1 MIATNELAACR
12 PPSGT
17 SVLRPTAIPRPQPQH
32 PRSIAPRQSQSRTA
46 YNPLADLL
54 EDDLPAHCSPSQ
66 PPLPRVLRRTIESA
80 QYAAAYRLNRRR
92 LWNTGCPGQAG
103 ARRGRIPET
112 AFPRFGSEGK
122 STIIGTCA
130 GWVSR
135 RRNPPLLPPRIQ
147 KWWVTALVN
156 PLPESPYSAAIC
168 LGAGGGLTRSA
179 ASWA

>member
-80 QYAAAYRLNRRR
+80 LDRPVKPVDDSEPRR
-92 LWNTGCPGQAG
+92 LTSK
-103 ARRGRIPET
+103 PEFT
-112 AFPRFGSEGK
+112 DYPHLMN
-122 STIIGTCA
+122 
-130 GWVSR
+130 SR
-135 RRNPPLLPPRIQ
+135 QDHAP
-147 KWWVTALVN
+147 
-156 PLPESPYSAAIC
+156 
-168 LGAGGGLTRSA
+168 
-179 ASWA
+179 

>member
-80 QYAAAYRLNRRR
+80 
-92 LWNTGCPGQAG
+92 
-103 ARRGRIPET
+103 
-112 AFPRFGSEGK
+112 
-122 STIIGTCA
+122 
-130 GWVSR
+130 
-135 RRNPPLLPPRIQ
+135 
-147 KWWVTALVN
+147 
-156 PLPESPYSAAIC
+156 
-168 LGAGGGLTRSA
+168 LGAPVKPGHDEGEYLKPHSRD
-179 ASWA
+179 

>member
-80 QYAAAYRLNRRR
+80 QHSRDVHVSRKSRGLLDTPLSRGMMTANAAGFARQTKTLTALRQTTY
-92 LWNTGCPGQAG
+92 PSAS
-103 ARRGRIPET
+103 RRG
-112 AFPRFGSEGK
+112 
-122 STIIGTCA
+122 
-130 GWVSR
+130 
-135 RRNPPLLPPRIQ
+135 PPR
-147 KWWVTALVN
+147 A
-156 PLPESPYSAAIC
+156 
-168 LGAGGGLTRSA
+168 
-179 ASWA
+179 